1 MRDLIGHTPLVK
13 INYAFEQVE
22 GVNLFA
28 KLEYYNPSGSVKD
41 RTGLYMVEDAI
52 KDGRLKRGSTIVE
65 ATAGNTGLGVA
76 FAALN
81 QGFHVIF
88 VVPEKFS
95 EEKQILM
102 KALGADIIHTKREDG
117 MLGAATKA
125 QELLSEIK
133 DSISLQQFKNMSNPK
148 AHYETTGPEIYQDLD
163 GKLTIWL
170 LAQAL
175 VVPTQVL

>member
-1 MRDLIGHTPLVK
+1 
-13 INYAFEQVE
+13 
-22 GVNLFA
+22 
-28 KLEYYNPSGSVKD
+28 
-41 RTGLYMVEDAI
+41 MVEDAI

-102 KALGADIIHTKREDG
+102 KSLGADIIHTKREDG
-117 MLGAATKA
+117 MLGAAAKA

-133 DSISLQQFKNMSNPK
+133 DSISLQQFKNM
-148 AHYETTGPEIYQDLD
+148 
-163 GKLTIWL
+163 
-170 LAQAL
+170 
-175 VVPTQVL
+175 

>member
-1 MRDLIGHTPLVK
+1 MHYYNSMRDLIGHTPLVK

-22 GVNLFA
+22 GIKLFA

-95 EEKQILM
+95 
-102 KALGADIIHTKREDG
+102 
-117 MLGAATKA
+117 
-125 QELLSEIK
+125 
-133 DSISLQQFKNMSNPK
+133 
-148 AHYETTGPEIYQDLD
+148 
-163 GKLTIWL
+163 
-170 LAQAL
+170 
-175 VVPTQVL
+175 

>member
-1 MRDLIGHTPLVK
+1 
-13 INYAFEQVE
+13 
-22 GVNLFA
+22 
-28 KLEYYNPSGSVKD
+28 
-41 RTGLYMVEDAI
+41 
-52 KDGRLKRGSTIVE
+52 
-65 ATAGNTGLGVA
+65 
-76 FAALN
+76 
-81 QGFHVIF
+81 
-88 VVPEKFS
+88 
-95 EEKQILM
+95 M